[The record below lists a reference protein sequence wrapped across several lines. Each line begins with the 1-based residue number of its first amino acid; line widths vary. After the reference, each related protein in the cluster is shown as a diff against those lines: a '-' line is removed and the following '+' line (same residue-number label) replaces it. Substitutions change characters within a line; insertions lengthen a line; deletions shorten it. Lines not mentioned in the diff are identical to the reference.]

1 MNHQNQPVLGTR
13 KISVLGKCTTRMK
26 ICTAWILSLGLPLGP
41 CTQRSCIGGR
51 KLLILGVADVRLH
64 LLVRIAGHAMGCSRP
79 MNATAPHRTACVHTV
94 RPSAAADSRV
104 LNTPK
109 TICFSHL
116 VALRSAARTRLHTD
130 MVDYGRPEVLLSTLL
145 VLNLRR
151 LTATSGYQVRARCRP
166 SGWAPDLHW
175 SVL

>member
-1 MNHQNQPVLGTR
+1 MRLSKNILRSSNKVLLYKLQNVPKLVRL
-13 KISVLGKCTTRMK
+13 KCT
-26 ICTAWILSLGLPLGP
+26 
-41 CTQRSCIGGR
+41 
-51 KLLILGVADVRLH
+51 V
-64 LLVRIAGHAMGCSRP
+64 AGHATSCTSRP
-79 MNATAPHRTACVHTV
+79 MNATTANCVHTV
-94 RPSAAADSRV
+94 RPSATADSRV

>member
-1 MNHQNQPVLGTR
+1 M
-13 KISVLGKCTTRMK
+13 
-26 ICTAWILSLGLPLGP
+26 PLGP
-41 CTQRSCIGGR
+41 CAQRSCIGGR

-79 MNATAPHRTACVHTV
+79 MNATAANCVHTV

-145 VLNLRR
+145 VLNLRK
-151 LTATSGYQVRARCRP
+151 LTATSGYQVRARCRS
-166 SGWAPDLHW
+166 SGWAPNLHW
-175 SVL
+175 RCYNLALAAMIFCASLLPVSGIPAISQLFSELPFHS

>member
-1 MNHQNQPVLGTR
+1 MSLRSPV
-13 KISVLGKCTTRMK
+13 
-26 ICTAWILSLGLPLGP
+26 GP
-41 CTQRSCIGGR
+41 CTQRFCIGCRKLLIIGGR
-51 KLLILGVADVRLH
+51 KLLILGVADVHLH
-64 LLVRIAGHAMGCSRP
+64 LLVRIAGHAFIWRRP
-79 MNATAPHRTACVHTV
+79 MNAATTANCAHIARS
-94 RPSAAADSRV
+94 SAQDQLV
-104 LNTPK
+104 FLNTPK
-109 TICFSHL
+109 TICLSHL

>member
-1 MNHQNQPVLGTR
+1 MYHSYVNLYCMNSGAR
-13 KISVLGKCTTRMK
+13 IA
-26 ICTAWILSLGLPLGP
+26 AWPMHATIL
-41 CTQRSCIGGR
+41 IGGR

-64 LLVRIAGHAMGCSRP
+64 LLVRIAGHAISCRRP
-79 MNATAPHRTACVHTV
+79 MNATTANCVHTV
-94 RPSAAADSRV
+94 RPSATADSRV

-166 SGWAPDLHW
+166 SGWAPGLHW